1 MHTLNPE
8 QEAALTTLLEF
19 IQDDDQK
26 VIVIDGMAGCG
37 KTFLVNYF
45 IHALAQ
51 NNITL
56 KDLGLPYK
64 NYNIVLT
71 ATTNKAAEAL
81 GDTTCENV
89 ITIHSALGLRVNH
102 NNETNKTELVRSYD
116 GKSLF
121 NSIVVVDEASFVDE
135 ELKELIH
142 DSIEG
147 CKVIYMGDPAQL
159 TPVNCNYS
167 PVFSEGFSTIKLT
180 QIMRQAN
187 GNPIQAFS
195 VGLRDC
201 VLTGKFPDVDLVM
214 PTAPATA

>member
-102 NNETNKTELVRSYD
+102 NSETNKTELVRSYD

-121 NSIVVVDEASFVDE
+121 KHRCS
-135 ELKELIH
+135 
-142 DSIEG
+142 
-147 CKVIYMGDPAQL
+147 
-159 TPVNCNYS
+159 
-167 PVFSEGFSTIKLT
+167 
-180 QIMRQAN
+180 R
-187 GNPIQAFS
+187 
-195 VGLRDC
+195 
-201 VLTGKFPDVDLVM
+201 
-214 PTAPATA
+214 